1 MEKKSCPEC
10 DGMFVPLTGGGLRAH
25 GPVYARCT
33 QDPANRAGTRV
44 CPGCDKAFILTDA
57 DEIPPHGPTLGELCP
72 AVSDPA
78 PTVETMDDELAAQY
92 AAVSGFTGTNADNH
106 SQADPVKGPWFGAM
120 YDSKCN
126 SCEDKIYEGDRIRAD
141 GEGGYECEECGGDD
155 KPAAAPIVELRI
167 PATPGPMPTPE
178 DVTDAVPLPTPDEFM
193 DPTQPSVT
201 LNVSGQPTDMAKFR
215 DYLGRYAI
223 KDPATG
229 DFRRFKNGD
238 IQGITRVTTF
248 NKAASDSKAINDWNR
263 RNIVIGS
270 ALRGDLVI
278 KARGMTHDAN
288 RIELDKL
295 AGEFETAAGAK
306 VASSI
311 GTDIHEITER
321 IDAGVLRV
329 EDAPVQYQ
337 EQLHLY
343 VEKLAKAGFEPVPGM
358 IERVT
363 AITEFGGVAGM
374 FDRTYYHRPS
384 GTYVIGDVK
393 TGKTMKYSMD
403 ETQCQEWI
411 YAHGI
416 NQNGVYDLN
425 THTWEEPYTLA
436 NVHERMQVNETVG
449 LIIHMPVQGPD
460 AGKVMLLKADL
471 VKGKAYAELCADVR
485 GWTKSK
491 VVPWSWG
498 PETAAEPTDGVR
510 PLVWW
515 QDQFSEVTTDAQAT
529 ELWRRAK
536 AVGIQGVLLNDLI
549 EIARQALAGKG

>member
-1 MEKKSCPEC
+1 MPDSRGWLGPKDGCVCSRRARKYHDSACPC
-10 DGMFVPLTGGGLRAH
+10 YT
-25 GPVYARCT
+25 
-33 QDPANRAGTRV
+33 DP
-44 CPGCDKAFILTDA
+44 
-57 DEIPPHGPTLGELCP
+57 
-72 AVSDPA
+72 VSDPA
-78 PTVETMDDELAAQY
+78 PTVETMDDKSNDEAAPKFEPCPDGCCEQL
-92 AAVSGFTGTNADNH
+92 VDDTR
-106 SQADPVKGPWFGAM
+106 KGPWFGAM
-120 YDSKCN
+120 YDGKCN

-141 GEGGYECEECGGDD
+141 GEGGYECENCGEDD

-167 PATPGPMPTPE
+167 PATPGPMPIPE
-178 DVTDAVPLPTPDEFM
+178 AVTDAVPLPSADEFM

-229 DFRRFKNGD
+229 DFRRFKNGG
-238 IQGITRVTTF
+238 IEGITRVTTF

-288 RIELDKL
+288 RYELDKL

-337 EQLHLY
+337 EQLYLY

-374 FDRTYYHRPS
+374 FDRCYYHRPS

-436 NVHERMQVNETVG
+436 NMHERMQVNETVG

-485 GWTKSK
+485 GWLKSK

-498 PETAAEPTDGVR
+498 PETPAQPVEPADGVR
-510 PLVWW
+510 PLMWW
-515 QDQFSEVTTDAQAT
+515 KDRFSEVTTDAQAT

-536 AVGIQGVLLNDLI
+536 TVGIKGVLLNDLI